1 VHGRFDGLAPSG
13 LQGLN
18 PATLTALS
26 PTTYQTAGIETRL
39 SQIVGYD
46 GQLGNATAGLD
57 AAHLRWFAFA
67 GPETLDNGLAL
78 VLHLG
83 PRPRTRLPPS
93 TCRRT
98 GRSSWAAT
106 STCSGASGHRDPYT
120 ACSKSAYIC
129 SAGGVTNGRNCE

>member
-57 AAHLRWFAFA
+57 AAHLRWFAFDVT
-67 GPETLDNGLAL
+67 GDPGQ
-78 VLHLG
+78 
-83 PRPRTRLPPS
+83 RPRTRAAPWPAAADPTSSFNLPAD
-93 TCRRT
+93 RT
-98 GRSSWAAT
+98 VIMGS
-106 STCSGASGHRDPYT
+106 D
-120 ACSKSAYIC
+120 
-129 SAGGVTNGRNCE
+129 VDV